1 MRRIALRS
9 LVLIIAA
16 IAGCNNGIVLGPPPG
31 DSSVEL
37 ALVGIDSP
45 QLFDAATIT
54 ADNASASTTV
64 VSAIVT
70 INEID
75 AKVDVK
81 GHPGQHTWV
90 PLVKSALTVDLLK
103 LDNKTLTSLGIT
115 SLPSGHIDELR
126 LVLDEIGD
134 YVVLKDGTKKPLEV
148 PDNGIVS
155 VTGKLDLD
163 ACAAGIIILDFDP
176 HIKVEREGSRREYE
190 LTCSSHI
197 KTEEIKGG
205 CAAPGPD
212 MGHGPDMT
220 PPEQCNASKPCGAG
234 DICQA
239 GICVPDPCNGVLCPG
254 GQICQGGACVP
265 DPCNGVFCP
274 TGQMCVAGHCQ

>member
-1 MRRIALRS
+1 MRRIALRT
-9 LVLIIAA
+9 LVLCIAA
-16 IAGCNNGIVLGPPPG
+16 LAGCNGGGPVEGPPPG
-31 DSSVEL
+31 GNLEL
-37 ALVGIDSP
+37 ALVGADQI
-45 QLFDAATIT
+45 QLFDATTNT
-54 ADNASASTTV
+54 AGVPNSV

-75 AKVDVK
+75 AKVDVA
-81 GHPGQHTWV
+81 GHPGQHQWV
-90 PLVKSALTVDLLK
+90 PLVKTAVTVDLLK
-103 LDNKTLTSLGIT
+103 LDNKKLNTLGVT
-115 SLPSGHIDELR
+115 SLPSHIDELR

-134 YVVLKDGTKKPLEV
+134 YVVLKNGVKKPLEV
-148 PDNGIVS
+148 PVNGIVA

-176 HIKVEREGSRREYE
+176 RIKTEQEPGRTEYE
-190 LTCSSHI
+190 LLCSSHI
-197 KTEEIKGG
+197 KTEEVKGG
-205 CAAPGPD
+205 CNGPD

-220 PPEQCNASKPCGAG
+220 PPQMCSAAKPCGAG
-234 DICQA
+234 DVCQ
-239 GICVPDPCNGVLCPG
+239 GGVCVPDPCSGVVCPG